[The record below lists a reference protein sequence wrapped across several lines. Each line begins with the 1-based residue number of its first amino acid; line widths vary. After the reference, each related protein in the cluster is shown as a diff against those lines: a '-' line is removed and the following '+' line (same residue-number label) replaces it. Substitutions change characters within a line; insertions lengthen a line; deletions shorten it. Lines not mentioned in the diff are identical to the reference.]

1 MKIATYKCHCGHKW
15 EAEVEG
21 GTMPLK
27 HNKVHSDKC
36 PACGSIYFAWTN
48 YISSFVG
55 RPS

>member
-48 YISSFVG
+48 YLSSFVG